1 MLRMALARLKQLAAH
16 EVGHTLGLMHNYAAS
31 KINRSSVMDYPPPV
45 VKLNENGE
53 VDLSDAYAS
62 GIGEWDK
69 ISITYGYEEFPKG
82 TNEKEALNSIL
93 ETAEQKGMLF
103 ISDRDARTPGGL
115 HPYAHLWDNGS
126 NATSE
131 LLNVM
136 KVREKALNQFG
147 VNNIKSGTPMALLE
161 DVLVPVYL
169 YHRYQIEATSKL
181 VGGMNYSYALRDDH
195 QLITQPLKKQEQMEA
210 LDALIYCIQPS
221 QLVIPDRILSL
232 IPPRPAGY
240 GFTRELFKK
249 RTGLAFDG
257 LMPAETVADLTFSLL
272 FNSDRLN
279 RLAQYDM
286 ENNGLGLHEMISH
299 LIDKTWKAPRKT
311 KVEGLIQ
318 MQTEEILLTNLLSAL
333 SDDNNSFVT
342 KSIIKRSIED
352 LKNYIQGILK
362 ASSGSYSGHLYLALD
377 RIKTPEKS
385 KPTISY
391 EMPPGAPIGMD
402 VDQDQ

>member
-1 MLRMALARLKQLAAH
+1 
-16 EVGHTLGLMHNYAAS
+16 
-31 KINRSSVMDYPPPV
+31 
-45 VKLNENGE
+45 
-53 VDLSDAYAS
+53 
-62 GIGEWDK
+62 
-69 ISITYGYEEFPKG
+69 
-82 TNEKEALNSIL
+82 
-93 ETAEQKGMLF
+93 MLF